1 MKKDNRKRARE
12 SLDSRLA
19 ALKPED
25 RFRAPPK
32 GWIRA
37 VRDAHNETRSSRNEK
52 QKSRNTYRKLYARRA
67 KNPRHLEREVT
78 DLFQEPDDA
87 TPLTAE
93 EREGLLQTWI
103 TNRHDLNEAEEE
115 NILKATAWARRQK
128 NLASVLNDEFAKS
141 LHKRM
146 FGEVWQWAGAYRQ
159 TGKTIGIDA
168 YRIPVETVSL
178 FNDAHYGVKN
188 KTYPPDETAIRL
200 HHRLVAIHPFPNG
213 NGRHARLMADLVIQL
228 QGKEPYSWG
237 RGKLADVGAL
247 RTQYISALRAA
258 DDHNIQPLLAFARS

>member
-1 MKKDNRKRARE
+1 M
-12 SLDSRLA
+12 
-19 ALKPED
+19 
-25 RFRAPPK
+25 
-32 GWIRA
+32 
-37 VRDAHNETRSSRNEK
+37 
-52 QKSRNTYRKLYARRA
+52 
-67 KNPRHLEREVT
+67 T